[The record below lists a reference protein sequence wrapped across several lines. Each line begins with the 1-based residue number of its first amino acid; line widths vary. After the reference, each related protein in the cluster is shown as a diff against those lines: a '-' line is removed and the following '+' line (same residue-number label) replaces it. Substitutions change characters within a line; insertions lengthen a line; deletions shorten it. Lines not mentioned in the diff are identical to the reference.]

1 MNKFTIQIFIFI
13 LLGTGAIAVTSST
26 PDLSLS
32 KKSESAVNQPK
43 RLKITLS
50 INDPNDLK
58 VREGDRVTKGQ
69 ILSDRDLER
78 KRLSRERMATLMTI
92 NKIERSPIP
101 TLKVAPELRELPP
114 VSFAIAESEIMQAE
128 LKFSQ
133 AQRNLQNALSYDPF
147 ITAKANIDKARAGI
161 ESAVRNFELQQ
172 RKLDAVNGLK
182 GLPPEMLEHETEK
195 LKQKQTGQ
203 ETAQAQ
209 FDFYNAEYRQIES
222 QRSQSMAD
230 LQNKVQMARAEL
242 EVTQARLRSAKE
254 SREADE
260 YNHRITLARR
270 AEESNQAAIAVANQ
284 KLEREFKLSQLNE
297 QLSGTEEKLNAI
309 AKVTAPYSGF
319 IKRVKTQRQADNTIT
334 VLITLQPDSSGS

>member
-1 MNKFTIQIFIFI
+1 MNKLTIQIFIFI
-13 LLGTGAIAVTSST
+13 LLGTGAIAVSSKS
-26 PDLSLS
+26 PDSLVNS
-32 KKSESAVNQPK
+32 QSAVNQPK

-78 KRLSRERMATLMTI
+78 RRLSRERMATLITI
-92 NKIERSPIP
+92 NKIEKTPVP
-101 TLKVAPELRELPP
+101 TLKLAPELRELPP
-114 VSFAIAESEIMQAE
+114 VSFAIAESEIQQAE
-128 LKFSQ
+128 LKFTQ

-161 ESAVRNFELQQ
+161 ESASRAFQLQQ

-182 GLPPEMLEHETEK
+182 GLPQEMLEHETEK
-195 LKQKQTGQ
+195 LRQKQTEQ

-209 FDFYNAEYRQIES
+209 FDFYTAEYRQIES
-222 QRSQSMAD
+222 QRSQSIAD
-230 LQNKVQMARAEL
+230 LQSKVQLARADL

-254 SREADE
+254 SREAQE
-260 YNHRITLARR
+260 YEHRITLARR
-270 AEESNQAAIAVANQ
+270 AEESNQAEIAVANQ

-309 AKVTAPYSGF
+309 ALVKSQYSGI
-319 IKRVKTQRQADNTIT
+319 IKKVKTQRQADNTIT

>member
-1 MNKFTIQIFIFI
+1 MNKLTLQIFIFI
-13 LLGTGAIAVTSST
+13 LLGTGAIAVSSKS
-26 PDLSLS
+26 PNLSLS
-32 KKSESAVNQPK
+32 KKAESAVNQPK

-58 VREGDRVTKGQ
+58 VREGDRVVKGQ

-78 KRLSRERMATLMTI
+78 RRLSRERMATLITI
-92 NKIERSPIP
+92 NKIEKTPVP
-101 TLKVAPELRELPP
+101 TLKLAPELRELPP
-114 VSFAIAESEIMQAE
+114 VSFAIAESEIQQAE
-128 LKFSQ
+128 LKFTQ

-161 ESAVRNFELQQ
+161 ESASRAFQLQQ

-182 GLPPEMLEHETEK
+182 GLPQEMLEHETEK
-195 LKQKQTGQ
+195 LRQKQTEQ

-209 FDFYNAEYRQIES
+209 FDFYTAEYRQIES
-222 QRSQSMAD
+222 QRSQSIAD
-230 LQNKVQMARAEL
+230 LQSKVQLARADL

-254 SREADE
+254 SREAQE
-260 YNHRITLARR
+260 YEHRITLARR
-270 AEESNQAAIAVANQ
+270 AEESNQAEIAVANQ

-309 AKVTAPYSGF
+309 ALVKSQYSGI
-319 IKRVKTQRQADNTIT
+319 IKKVKTQRQADNTIT

>member
-1 MNKFTIQIFIFI
+1 MNKLTIQIFIFI
-13 LLGTGAIAVTSST
+13 LLGTGAIAVSSKSPDSLVTSQ
-26 PDLSLS
+26 
-32 KKSESAVNQPK
+32 SAVNQPK

-58 VREGDRVTKGQ
+58 VREGDRVVKGQ

-78 KRLSRERMATLMTI
+78 KRLSRERMATLLTI
-92 NKIERSPIP
+92 NKIEKTPVP
-101 TLKVAPELRELPP
+101 TLKIAPELRELPP
-114 VSFAIAESEIMQAE
+114 VSFAIAESEIQQAE
-128 LKFSQ
+128 LKFTQ

-161 ESAVRNFELQQ
+161 ESASRAFQLQQ

-182 GLPPEMLEHETEK
+182 GLPQEMLEHETEK
-195 LKQKQTGQ
+195 LRQKQTEQ

-209 FDFYNAEYRQIES
+209 FDFYTAEYRQIES
-222 QRSQSMAD
+222 QRSQSIAD
-230 LQNKVQMARAEL
+230 LQSKVQLARADL
-242 EVTQARLRSAKE
+242 EVAQARLRQAKE
-254 SREADE
+254 DREAAE
-260 YNHRITLARR
+260 YGHRITLARR

-309 AKVTAPYSGF
+309 ALVKSQYSGI
-319 IKRVKTQRQADNTIT
+319 IKKVKTQRQADNTIT

>member
-1 MNKFTIQIFIFI
+1 MNKLTLQIFIFI
-13 LLGTGAIAVTSST
+13 LLGTGAIAVSNT
-26 PDLSLS
+26 PTNSLGKNS
-32 KKSESAVNQPK
+32 IIEANQPK
-43 RLKITLS
+43 RLKITLTV
-50 INDPNDLK
+50 NDPADLK
-58 VREGDRVTKGQ
+58 IREGDRVVKGQ

-78 KRLSRERMATLMTI
+78 RRLNRERMATLITI
-92 NKIERSPIP
+92 NKIEKTPVP
-101 TLKVAPELRELPP
+101 TLKIAPELRELPP
-114 VSFAIAESEIMQAE
+114 VSFAIAESEIQQAE
-128 LKFSQ
+128 LKFTQ

-161 ESAVRNFELQQ
+161 ESASRAFQLQQ

-182 GLPPEMLEHETEK
+182 GLPQEMLEHETEK
-195 LKQKQTGQ
+195 LRQKQTEQ

-209 FDFYNAEYRQIES
+209 FDFYTAEYRQIES
-222 QRSQSMAD
+222 QRSQSIAD
-230 LQNKVQMARAEL
+230 LQSKVQLARADL

-254 SREADE
+254 SREAQE
-260 YNHRITLARR
+260 YEHRITLARR
-270 AEESNQAAIAVANQ
+270 AEESNQAMIAVANQ

-309 AKVTAPYSGF
+309 AKVTAPYNGI